1 MIIKDLENA
10 AVARVG
16 RLFKIIWLIVES
28 RKEIPSPSELRL
40 ICQNNGVSYYDV
52 VELFNQIKKGSDYG
66 K

>member
-10 AVARVG
+10 AATRVG
-16 RLFKIIWLIVES
+16 RLFKIVWLIVQT
-28 RKEIPSPSELRL
+28 RKEIPAPNELRL
-40 ICQNNGVSYYDV
+40 ICQNSGVSYYDV